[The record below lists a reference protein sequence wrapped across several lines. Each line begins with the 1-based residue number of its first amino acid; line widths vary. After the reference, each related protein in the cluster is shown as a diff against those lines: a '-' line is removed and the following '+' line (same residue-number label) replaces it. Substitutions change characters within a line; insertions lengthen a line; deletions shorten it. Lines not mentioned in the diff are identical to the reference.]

1 MSVFRKGTVNF
12 NLDFAVAWKAVLLRF
27 FMPREMTAALVLSVC
42 RSAICHKTLATLK
55 KGWEGTAYKKVLKL
69 LICKLRGL

>member
-1 MSVFRKGTVNF
+1 MSVFCKGTVNF

-55 KGWEGTAYKKVLKL
+55 KS
-69 LICKLRGL
+69 